1 MLQGTGARGTGRCAH
16 RRYRHVQL
24 PVGSSRHIRGA
35 RGIGTRH
42 QARHRHVGPRS
53 RAVSIPAAS
62 RSDLLL
68 VDQTDG
74 VLKREFAGEKDAD
87 GADQAL
93 KLYIEAYGERAI
105 DQPAPEGFAGTFMLE
120 EALYAAPDGQTRG
133 CDSPPQDYIVAARG
147 NEPFWSAEVTEA
159 ALLWRQP
166 DEPKEISIAAP
177 QTQDSEGA
185 VSYAAANTDHK
196 VELLIEAQT
205 CRDDMSG
212 EYFAYSARATLDG
225 QEIQRLRARRR
236 QDVLISPFP
245 QGTGQSRP
253 LIVAGGYV
261 GTANGTPGRSSAPTA
276 DR

>member
-1 MLQGTGARGTGRCAH
+1 MRVLRGMLLSHCA
-16 RRYRHVQL
+16 VL
-24 PVGSSRHIRGA
+24 MTLVGCSKAPEHAAPAAAPTADTDTSSFPSEA
-35 RGIGTRH
+35 
-42 QARHRHVGPRS
+42 
-53 RAVSIPAAS
+53 PAAS
-62 RSDLLL
+62 EPPAESGLAIKRGIVTLAPDRSSFHPCGEQKDLLL

-74 VLKREFAGEKDAD
+74 VLKREFAGEKGAD

-196 VELLIEAQT
+196 IELQIEAQT

-225 QEIQRLRARRR
+225 KKYSGCAR
-236 QDVLISPFP
+236 V
-245 QGTGQSRP
+245 
-253 LIVAGGYV
+253 GGR
-261 GTANGTPGRSSAPTA
+261 TF
-276 DR
+276 